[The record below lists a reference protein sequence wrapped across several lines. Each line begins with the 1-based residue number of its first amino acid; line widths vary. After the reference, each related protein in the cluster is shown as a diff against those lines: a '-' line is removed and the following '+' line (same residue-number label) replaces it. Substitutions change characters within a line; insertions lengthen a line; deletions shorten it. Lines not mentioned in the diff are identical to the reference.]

1 MTDIRE
7 SRSSNRFSIGE
18 VASVI
23 SRAAHVIERSGLA
36 IAGALCGLFV
46 AALLLRANIDL
57 FDSVSFSSAMTL
69 FGLVGFYL
77 GIDTPPAPSRA
88 FRVDI
93 LNARI
98 GPKIELVEVFVA
110 AGTFLATAAALVSV
124 YVVVFDEDLPVIW
137 TVIVGCWWLL
147 GVAMQIVA
155 GIAARTR
162 KHPHENDQQGADSV
176 LRQK

>member
-23 SRAAHVIERSGLA
+23 SGAAHVIERSGLA

-46 AALLLRANIDL
+46 AALLLRAKIDR
-57 FDSVSFSSAMTL
+57 FDSVSLGSAMML

-88 FRVDI
+88 SRLEI
-93 LNARI
+93 LNARV
-98 GPKIELVEVFVA
+98 GQKLNSSKCLSLPEHSLPPPQHWFRCMSLCLTKIC
-110 AGTFLATAAALVSV
+110 
-124 YVVVFDEDLPVIW
+124 P
-137 TVIVGCWWLL
+137 
-147 GVAMQIVA
+147 
-155 GIAARTR
+155 
-162 KHPHENDQQGADSV
+162 
-176 LRQK
+176 

>member
-7 SRSSNRFSIGE
+7 SRSSNRFSIAE

-46 AALLLRANIDL
+46 AALLLGAKIDL
-57 FDSVSFSSAMTL
+57 FDSVSLSSAMML

-77 GIDTPPAPSRA
+77 GIDTPPASR
-88 FRVDI
+88 FDI
-93 LNARI
+93 LNARV

-110 AGTFLATAAALVSV
+110 AGTFLATAAALASV
-124 YVVVFDEDLPVIW
+124 YVVVFDEDPPVIW
-137 TVIVGCWWLL
+137 TVIVGCWWLF

-162 KHPHENDQQGADSV
+162 KHP
-176 LRQK
+176 

>member
-7 SRSSNRFSIGE
+7 SRSSDRFSIGV

-46 AALLLRANIDL
+46 AALLLRAKIDL
-57 FDSVSFSSAMTL
+57 LDSVSLSSAMML

-77 GIDTPPAPSRA
+77 GIDTPPTPSRA
-88 FRVDI
+88 SRFARV
-93 LNARI
+93 

-137 TVIVGCWWLL
+137 TVIVGCWWLF

-155 GIAARTR
+155 GLAARTR
-162 KHPHENDQQGADSV
+162 KHP
-176 LRQK
+176 

>member
-1 MTDIRE
+1 MTAIRE
-7 SRSSNRFSIGE
+7 SRSSNRSAIGG

-23 SRAAHVIERSGLA
+23 ERIGLA
-36 IAGALCGLFV
+36 MAGALCGLFL
-46 AALLLRANIDL
+46 AALMLRANIDL
-57 FDSVSFSSAMTL
+57 FDSVSLSSAMTL

-88 FRVDI
+88 FRVDVP
-93 LNARI
+93 NARV

-155 GIAARTR
+155 GIIQSKRRT
-162 KHPHENDQQGADSV
+162 
-176 LRQK
+176 LRLSFRAWP